1 MKMAGLTIEMASY
14 LGDKVLVRIIDTLTN
29 KVLSIGGQK
38 SATWGDTADTIE
50 VTTKTGGITN
60 YREIMTAAGVKPEE
74 LPNKAYNNFK
84 EYIQGQNDWKVD
96 TDGSIPS
103 SDEAYNSLEKAKNEG
118 SPVLVSVL
126 DLGRNI
132 EKIGIAII
140 VDLSEEA
147 PIADVSTYTL
157 SLQGSGEYVTR
168 PYTPPVTPTAI
179 TVAAI
184 NVKVAETVSPTIT
197 TTPANASQA
206 FTYSISDTQRAT
218 VNEATGDVTGV
229 LAGTTKYIVTSVLNP
244 EVSKEATVIITNA

>member
-1 MKMAGLTIEMASY
+1 MAGLTIEMASY
-14 LGDKVLVRIIDTLTN
+14 LGDKVLVRIIDTQTN

-60 YREIMTAAGVKPEE
+60 YRQIMTAAGVKPEE
-74 LPNKAYNNFK
+74 LPNKPYNNFK

-103 SDEAYNSLEKAKNEG
+103 SDDAYNSLEKAKNEG

-140 VDLSEEA
+140 VDMSEEA
-147 PIADVSTYTL
+147 PLADVATYTL

-168 PYTPPVTPTAI
+168 PYTPPVAPTAI
-179 TVAAI
+179 SVAAI
-184 NVKVAETVSPTIT
+184 SVKVGETVTPTIT
-197 TTPANASQA
+197 TTPTDASQV
-206 FTYSISDTQRAT
+206 FTYSILDETKAT
-218 VNEATGDVTGV
+218 VNQVTGEVTGV
-229 LAGTTKYIVTSVLNP
+229 LAGTTKYTVKSLLDP
-244 EVSKEATVIITNA
+244 EVSKEVTVTITTA